1 MPTPLR
7 RSLALLPIAVLS
19 LASSALA
26 DEPIMPLSEVRPGMS
41 CTAETVFSGET
52 PTEFPVTIKDIY
64 QHPEMGDRLLVE
76 VGGAAA
82 TTGIAQGMS
91 GSPVYCPGPGGPAIA
106 GALSAT
112 IGWAG
117 GTVGY
122 ATPIEAMLSE
132 LPEEA
137 GVAAAGGKAHPIQML
152 AAGVPAGVVAGL
164 KKRSPKLALFQ
175 NVVTTRARKSKQARA
190 ASASMNP
197 GDSVGMALSSGD
209 WSFGAIGTV
218 SYRQGNR
225 IWAFGHQ
232 YMDVGTSSLFMTR
245 APITAVVPVDPAE
258 TQGSSYKLG
267 VIGEAVGV
275 FDNDALSSVSGTAG
289 GEPGYTTQVARVQGR
304 STQRV
309 SSKVADESAEGWPHY
324 GNLNQALAGTSLST
338 AAYKALGSSWV
349 SKFSS
354 RTCWKITVDEIEDPL
369 TICRQVAANKPWD
382 PFEGAGWLLP
392 LTDPEY
398 MAVRTIAGAA
408 YANLRIKEVRSDAV
422 VSNSTE
428 VATLLKARQTDKTR
442 KGVAQVEL
450 TYRNQASGKTE
461 TASIRLRVGSRSRG
475 RTATIRGIA
484 ERFATDMV
492 LTNEP
497 KIPTD
502 QDGYPQAPTGAESEE
517 ELRAQIQSLSGST
530 EVSIRG
536 LKGGVRYAR
545 VNLNKLLPVGQASF
559 RVR

>member
-1 MPTPLR
+1 MLTPFK
-7 RSLALLPIAVLS
+7 RSLTLLPIAVLS

-41 CTAETVFSGET
+41 CTAKTVFSGET

-64 QHPEMGDRLLVE
+64 QDQTLGARLLVE

-82 TTGIAQGMS
+82 ATGIAQGMS
-91 GSPVYCPGPGGPAIA
+91 GSPVYCPGRSGPAIA
-106 GALSAT
+106 GALSAS
-112 IGWAG
+112 IGWQG

-137 GVAAAGGKAHPIQML
+137 GAAAAGGEARPIQML
-152 AAGVPAGVVAGL
+152 ATGVPPGVLAGL
-164 KKRSPKLALFQ
+164 KKRSPRLALFE
-175 NVVTTRARKSKQARA
+175 NVVTTRARKGKQVKA

-197 GDSVGMALSSGD
+197 GDSVGVALSSGD
-209 WSFGAIGTV
+209 WSLGATGTV
-218 SYRQGNR
+218 SYRRGNR

-232 YMDVGTSSLFMTR
+232 YMDVGSSSLFMTR
-245 APITAVVPVDPAE
+245 APITTIVPSDPAE
-258 TQGSSYKLG
+258 PQGGSYKLG
-267 VIGEAVGV
+267 VIGEAVGTI
-275 FDNDALSSVSGTAG
+275 DNDALNSVSGTVG
-289 GEPGYTTQVARVQGR
+289 GEPSYTNQVARVQGR
-304 STQRV
+304 SSQRV
-309 SSKVADESAEGWPHY
+309 ASKVADESAEGWPHY

-354 RTCWKITVDEIEDPL
+354 RTCWKITVAETKAPFTL
-369 TICRQVAANKPWD
+369 CRQVAANRAWN
-382 PFEGAGWLLP
+382 PFEGAGWLMP
-392 LTDPEY
+392 LIDPEY
-398 MAVRTIAGAA
+398 MAVQTIAGAA
-408 YANLRIKEVRSDAV
+408 YDSLSIKEVRSDAV
-422 VSNSTE
+422 VTNSTE
-428 VATLLKARQTDKTR
+428 VAALLKARQRGRER

-461 TASIRLRVGSRSRG
+461 IANVRLRVGSRSRG
-475 RTATIRGIA
+475 RIATIKGIA
-484 ERFATDMV
+484 ERFTPDMV

-502 QDGYPQAPTGAESEE
+502 QDGYPQAPTGAGSEE

-536 LKGGVRYAR
+536 LKGGVRYSR
-545 VNLNKLLPVGQASF
+545 VSINKLLPVGQASF